1 MGLPVLVSDVHCLG
15 SESNIH
21 ECNYLTGDLDASCL
35 HSRDAGMECVE
46 GELELRALNVGQ
58 GSLC

>member
-21 ECNYLTGDLDASCL
+21 ECNYLTDDLDASCL
-35 HSRDAGMECVE
+35 HSRDAGVECVE
-46 GELELRALNVGQ
+46 GELEL
-58 GSLC
+58 